1 MSISN
6 QLHETI
12 SSIREIHSSIPAER
26 TALLKEMA
34 EWINSKRSKDETAK
48 LTFIC
53 THNSRRSHLSQIW
66 AHFFADIHNI
76 EGIECY
82 SGGTEATAF
91 NIRAVDCLRDQGFS
105 INAYGSDTNPVYAVR
120 YSNNRPAA
128 VCFSKVYDHDANPK
142 EGFAAVMTC
151 SDADEACPF
160 IPGAEKRFP
169 LRYEDPKIFDNTPEE
184 KQKYAERSIQIAAEM
199 DLLFSLCAEALPG
212 KKERILQ

>member
-6 QLHETI
+6 QLHQTI
-12 SSIREIHSSIPAER
+12 NRIRELHASIPAER
-26 TALLKEMA
+26 IALLKEMA
-34 EWINSKRSKDETAK
+34 EWINTKRMKDETVK

-66 AHFFADIHNI
+66 AQFFADIHNI
-76 EGIECY
+76 EAIECF

-105 INAYGSDTNPVYAVR
+105 INAYGNSSNPVYAVR

-128 VCFSKVYDHDANPK
+128 VCFSKVYNHNANPK

-151 SDADEACPF
+151 TDADDACPF

-169 LRYEDPKIFDNTPEE
+169 LRYEDPKLFDDTPLE
-184 KQKYAERSIQIAAEM
+184 KEKYTERSLQIAAEM
-199 DLLFSLCAEALPG
+199 DVLFSLCAATLPG
-212 KKERILQ
+212 KKERITQ